1 MPLPC
6 CRSESGEVMLPRS
19 GHTLAT
25 TSTDA
30 LQRLPRPA
38 QIFQV
43 VVVGAYCSTFVF
55 ESCKKAVI
63 DPVSFASDI
72 LAYSFS
78 VYVASFIFYIAI
90 QFAKGSI
97 ANITEA

>member
-6 CRSESGEVMLPRS
+6 CRSDAAQDMRSRS
-19 GHTLAT
+19 GHTLVT

-30 LQRLPRPA
+30 LQRVPQPA
-38 QIFQV
+38 QIFV

-55 ESCKKAVI
+55 ESCKKAVV

-78 VYVASFIFYIAI
+78 LYVASFIFYIAI
-90 QFAKGSI
+90 QFAKGSL

>member
-6 CRSESGEVMLPRS
+6 CRSDAGQDMRSRS
-19 GHTLAT
+19 GHTLVT

-30 LQRLPRPA
+30 LQRVPQPA
-38 QIFQV
+38 QIFV
-43 VVVGAYCSTFVF
+43 VVVGAYCSAFVF
-55 ESCKKAVI
+55 EGCQAAIV
-63 DPVSFASDI
+63 DPISFASDI

-78 VYVASFIFYIAI
+78 VYVASVIFYIAV
-90 QFAKGSI
+90 QLAKGSI